1 LRLLQKGSTVN
12 LKDFKS
18 ESGLIEGLL
27 RFDTD
32 FKLKLEPKKI
42 ANTSIKNDLSCPKCL
57 KGKILKGNM
66 AYGCSDY
73 KLGCNFKVPFDI
85 VRSKLKDQKP
95 TKELVYQIL
104 KRMHSPFE
112 IID

>member
-1 LRLLQKGSTVN
+1 LGTT
-12 LKDFKS
+12 
-18 ESGLIEGLL
+18 EGLL

-42 ANTSIKNDLSCPKCL
+42 TNTPIEDDLSCPKCL
-57 KGKILKGNM
+57 NGKVLKGNM

-73 KLGCNFKVPFDI
+73 KLGCDFKVPFDV
-85 VRSKLKDQKP
+85 VRAKLNNQKP

-104 KRMHSPFE
+104 KDSM
-112 IID
+112 